1 MREFSKFNGV
11 DSLTVE
17 TLILGSGAAA
27 FNAACLLKKGGA
39 KDILMLTESRLAGTS
54 RNTGSDKQTYYKLSL
69 SGEDPDSVRK
79 LAKDLY
85 AGRAVDGDIAL
96 CEASLSSAS
105 FLRLADLGVPFP
117 QNRYGEFIGYKTD
130 HDPYKRATSAGPY
143 TSKFMTEALEKEA
156 KSLDIDLLEGYQA
169 VKIIVKDDEVKGLIA
184 INRKDSSPLLVF
196 ARSIV
201 FATGGPAGIYQMSVY
216 PESQFGATGIALEA
230 GCKGKNLTEWQ
241 YGLSSVK
248 PRWNVSGSYMQV
260 IPRFVSI
267 DENGREYDFLSDY
280 PYERDRMLS
289 LIFLKGYQWPFDVR
303 KLESGSSIIDILC
316 YLESEKGRKVY
327 LDFMHNPDKKDIVWT
342 NLSNEAYSYLKA
354 SDAFGETPIQRLR
367 KLNEPAYSF
376 YLDKGVDLEKEYLEI
391 ALSAQHNNG
400 GLSIDSWW
408 QSNIKGLFPV
418 GEVAASHGVYRP
430 GGSALNAGQCGSR
443 RASSWILSYRT
454 GGEWSK
460 DEKAA
465 LDALKEVQAIL
476 DGLYSGSLDAEKE
489 YKKARLSMS
498 INASAIR
505 NVDLMEKTLDDVDAL
520 LENFSDVKVERP
532 SKAWILFELRNALI
546 EQKAYLSA
554 MIDYAKVDKASRG
567 SALYSDKDGKVK
579 ISFLDPRFSYTLED
593 EKKDSLIQEVQLD
606 GGSVIITRRKARNI
620 PEDDDFFENVWASY
634 RENKNIY

>member
-143 TSKFMTEALEKEA
+143 TSKFMTEALEAEA
-156 KSLDIDLLEGYQA
+156 KRLNIELLEGYQA
-169 VKIIVKDDEVKGLIA
+169 VKIIVKDEEVKGLIA
-184 INRKDSSPLLVF
+184 INRKDASPLLVF

-267 DENGREYDFLSDY
+267 DENGCEYDFLSDY

-289 LIFLKGYQWPFDVR
+289 FIFL
-303 KLESGSSIIDILC
+303 
-316 YLESEKGRKVY
+316 
-327 LDFMHNPDKKDIVWT
+327 N
-342 NLSNEAYSYLKA
+342 
-354 SDAFGETPIQRLR
+354 
-367 KLNEPAYSF
+367 
-376 YLDKGVDLEKEYLEI
+376 
-391 ALSAQHNNG
+391 
-400 GLSIDSWW
+400 
-408 QSNIKGLFPV
+408 
-418 GEVAASHGVYRP
+418 
-430 GGSALNAGQCGSR
+430 
-443 RASSWILSYRT
+443 
-454 GGEWSK
+454 
-460 DEKAA
+460 
-465 LDALKEVQAIL
+465 
-476 DGLYSGSLDAEKE
+476 
-489 YKKARLSMS
+489 
-498 INASAIR
+498 
-505 NVDLMEKTLDDVDAL
+505 
-520 LENFSDVKVERP
+520 
-532 SKAWILFELRNALI
+532 
-546 EQKAYLSA
+546 
-554 MIDYAKVDKASRG
+554 
-567 SALYSDKDGKVK
+567 
-579 ISFLDPRFSYTLED
+579 
-593 EKKDSLIQEVQLD
+593 
-606 GGSVIITRRKARNI
+606 
-620 PEDDDFFENVWASY
+620 
-634 RENKNIY
+634 

>member
-1 MREFSKFNGV
+1 M
-11 DSLTVE
+11 
-17 TLILGSGAAA
+17 
-27 FNAACLLKKGGA
+27 
-39 KDILMLTESRLAGTS
+39 
-54 RNTGSDKQTYYKLSL
+54 
-69 SGEDPDSVRK
+69 
-79 LAKDLY
+79 
-85 AGRAVDGDIAL
+85 
-96 CEASLSSAS
+96 
-105 FLRLADLGVPFP
+105 
-117 QNRYGEFIGYKTD
+117 
-130 HDPYKRATSAGPY
+130 
-143 TSKFMTEALEKEA
+143 
-156 KSLDIDLLEGYQA
+156 
-169 VKIIVKDDEVKGLIA
+169 
-184 INRKDSSPLLVF
+184 
-196 ARSIV
+196 
-201 FATGGPAGIYQMSVY
+201 
-216 PESQFGATGIALEA
+216 
-230 GCKGKNLTEWQ
+230 
-241 YGLSSVK
+241 
-248 PRWNVSGSYMQV
+248 
-260 IPRFVSI
+260 
-267 DENGREYDFLSDY
+267 
-280 PYERDRMLS
+280 
-289 LIFLKGYQWPFDVR
+289 
-303 KLESGSSIIDILC
+303 
-316 YLESEKGRKVY
+316 
-327 LDFMHNPDKKDIVWT
+327 
-342 NLSNEAYSYLKA
+342 KA

-465 LDALKEVQAIL
+465 LDALKEVRAIL

-505 NVDLMEKTLDDVDAL
+505 NVDLMEKTLGEVDAL

-546 EQKAYLSA
+546 EQKAYLFA

-606 GGSVIITRRKARNI
+606 EGSVIITRRKARNI
-620 PEDDDFFENVWASY
+620 PQDDDFFENVWASY
-634 RENKNIY
+634 RENKNVY

>member
-143 TSKFMTEALEKEA
+143 TSKFMTEALEAEA
-156 KSLDIDLLEGYQA
+156 KRLNIELLEGYQA
-169 VKIIVKDDEVKGLIA
+169 VKIIVKDEEVKGLIA
-184 INRKDSSPLLVF
+184 INRKDASPLLVF

-267 DENGREYDFLSDY
+267 DENGCEYDFLSDY

-327 LDFMHNPDKKDIVWT
+327 LDFMHNPDKKDIEWT

-465 LDALKEVQAIL
+465 LDALKEVRAIL

-520 LENFSDVKVERP
+520 LENFSDVKVEKP
-532 SKAWILFELRNALI
+532 SKAWILFELRNALV

-606 GGSVIITRRKARNI
+606 EGSVIITRRQARNI
-620 PEDDDFFENVWASY
+620 PQDDDFFENVWASY
-634 RENKNIY
+634 RENKNVY

>member
-143 TSKFMTEALEKEA
+143 TSKFMTEALEAEA
-156 KSLDIDLLEGYQA
+156 KRLNIELLEGYQA
-169 VKIIVKDDEVKGLIA
+169 VKIIVKDEEVKGLIA
-184 INRKDSSPLLVF
+184 INRKDASPLLVF

-267 DENGREYDFLSDY
+267 DENGCEYDFLSDY

-327 LDFMHNPDKKDIVWT
+327 LDFMHNPDKKDIEWT

-454 GGEWSK
+454 GGEWNK

-532 SKAWILFELRNALI
+532 SKAWILFELRNALV

-606 GGSVIITRRKARNI
+606 EGSVIITRRQARNI
-620 PEDDDFFENVWASY
+620 PQDDDFFENVWASY